1 MKALNNHIKWDH
13 HQKQLLYE
21 EEEVKVVP
29 HSKIAKDSAGNL
41 SCGSSNSG
49 TYSGSPTSLPV
60 RVRTVGKDIC
70 KCEEPCP
77 VCLSA
82 EQSAKCQNGL
92 KKELSIF
99 LKCVK
104 RTKIE

>member
-49 TYSGSPTSLPV
+49 TYFTASEGEDC
-60 RVRTVGKDIC
+60 RERHM
-70 KCEEPCP
+70 
-77 VCLSA
+77 
-82 EQSAKCQNGL
+82 QM
-92 KKELSIF
+92 
-99 LKCVK
+99 
-104 RTKIE
+104 